1 MKEKVKFGASLSKRE
16 VINNDARDMPTEV
29 VEAAEYVEHFHDAV

>member
-1 MKEKVKFGASLSKRE
+1 MKEKVKFGASLAHRE
-16 VINNDARDMPTEV
+16 MMNNDARDLPTEV